1 MVKVELT
8 RNPVA
13 SIVGQVRKAHDA
25 FEKSMRSSLELAVE
39 LGRKLNEAKAKLP
52 HGEFGKL
59 FRDHANPVE
68 GALPFRSQWA
78 QKLMLIA
85 KNELIANPAHARD
98 LPNDLEIIHQ
108 LSLMAGN
115 KLENAIEN
123 GDVRPDMTRA
133 EAKKLVAEMEPE
145 RQKRVAKDKSEDD
158 MRSEFLDRFKAFYD
172 FASDFVARFPQHKIN
187 IKLCIRNLSQL
198 LEKNDE

>member
-13 SIVGQVRKAHDA
+13 SIVGEVRKAHDA
-25 FEKSMRSSLELAVE
+25 FEKSIRSSLELAVE

-59 FRDHANPVE
+59 FRDHASPVE
-68 GALPFRSQWA
+68 GALPFSARWA
-78 QKLMLIA
+78 QKVMVIA
-85 KNELIANPAHARD
+85 ENDTISNTKHASY
-98 LPNDLEIIHQ
+98 LPSDLETIHQ
-108 LSLMAGN
+108 LSLMDGK
-115 KLENAIEN
+115 KLEKAIEK

-133 EAKKLVAEMEPE
+133 DAKKLVAEMEPE
-145 RQKRVAKDKSEDD
+145 RLQRATKEKNEDD
-158 MRSEFLDRFKAFYD
+158 MRSEFLDKFKAFYD

>member
-1 MVKVELT
+1 MVKVEL
-8 RNPVA
+8 RSNPVA
-13 SIVGQVRKAHDA
+13 SIVGEVRKAHDA

-59 FRDHANPVE
+59 FRDHASPVD
-68 GALPFRSQWA
+68 GALPFSSQWA
-78 QKLMLIA
+78 RKIMAISQNDVL
-85 KNELIANPAHARD
+85 ANRKHAFA
-98 LPNDLEIIHQ
+98 LPSDLETVYQ
-108 LSLMAGN
+108 LATVNST
-115 KLENAIEN
+115 KLEAAIDS
-123 GDVRPDMTRA
+123 GRVRSEMTRA
-133 EAKKLVAEMEPE
+133 EAKQLIAEIEPE
-145 RQKRVAKDKSEDD
+145 RQQRVAKEKNEDD

>member
-13 SIVGQVRKAHDA
+13 SIVGEVRKAHDA

-59 FRDHANPVE
+59 FRDHTSPVE
-68 GALPFRSQWA
+68 GALPFNWNWA
-78 QKLMLIA
+78 NKLMVIA
-85 KNELIANPAHARD
+85 ANDAIADCSHDNNLPHD
-98 LPNDLEIIHQ
+98 LNTVYQ
-108 LSLMAGN
+108 LSLMAGK
-115 KLENAIEN
+115 KLEKAIEK

-145 RQKRVAKDKSEDD
+145 RQQRVAKEKNEDD

>member
-1 MVKVELT
+1 MPISPRIAPAT
-8 RNPVA
+8 RFASAVA
-13 SIVGQVRKAHDA
+13 LGG
-25 FEKSMRSSLELAVE
+25 FAV
-39 LGRKLNEAKAKLP
+39 LGAWIGLDRTS
-52 HGEFGKL
+52 HGTQF
-59 FRDHANPVE
+59 
-68 GALPFRSQWA
+68 
-78 QKLMLIA
+78 I
-85 KNELIANPAHARD
+85 
-98 LPNDLEIIHQ
+98 
-108 LSLMAGN
+108 
-115 KLENAIEN
+115 IEN

-145 RQKRVAKDKSEDD
+145 RQQRAAKEKNEDD